1 MAERVAIV
9 DGKNGGSLVFD
20 SGRIPTRSVAIE
32 DSEHLLHEGVSFVAA
47 ASQTTA
53 NTDGNMTIITFLT
66 GNGSKVPH
74 MFVRASVTGAAWL
87 YIYENPTIV
96 NNTGTSVI
104 TVYNRNRNSG
114 NISSVYDT
122 KTNPNK
128 INSATFWDETDAA
141 GANITLG
148 DGTLIYPEQ
157 IGAGRSSAG
166 ITRGEDEFILK
177 PITKYAFVL
186 ANLGASANV
195 HNIILDWYED

>member
-1 MAERVAIV
+1 MRIKG
-9 DGKNGGSLVFD
+9 GKDSIALNIDENG
-20 SGRIPTRSVAIE
+20 RAQIRSVAID
-32 DSEHLLHEGVSFVAA
+32 DSEHLLHEGWSFVAA
-47 ASQTTA
+47 GSQTTA
-53 NTDGNMTIITFLT
+53 NADTNMTILTLLT
-66 GNGSKVPH
+66 GNGVKVPH

-87 YIYENPTIV
+87 RIYEAPTIV
-96 NNTGTSVI
+96 NNTGTSVV
-104 TVYNRNRNSG
+104 TVYNRNRNSV
-114 NISSVYDT
+114 NMSSVYDT

-128 INSATFWDETDAA
+128 INSVTFWDETDAA

-177 PITKYAFVL
+177 PATKYAFVL
-186 ANLGASANV
+186 ANLGATANT